1 MAVYDL
7 EEQEQ
12 IDALKAWWNQY
23 GRLVIAAV
31 VAFVLGVA
39 GVQGWLYYKGQ
50 AAQRA
55 SGVFADLEE
64 AARMGDAKRTA
75 DLTKT
80 LTDGYA
86 RTAYAARAALLAAK
100 VSADAGD
107 AKAAEAQLRWASDN
121 ARDEETRALA
131 NLRLSVVLLDGKRY
145 DEALKVLGAAHPEPF
160 AALFAD
166 ARGDVYVA
174 QDKKA
179 EARLAYQAA
188 LDKLPKSS
196 PYRNVVEL
204 KRDAL
209 GSAR

>member
-12 IDALKAWWNQY
+12 IDALKAWWRQY

-39 GVQGWLYYKGQ
+39 GVQGWLYYKAQ
-50 AAQRA
+50 SAQRA
-55 SGVFADLEE
+55 SGVFAELEE
-64 AARMGDAKRTA
+64 AARMADVKRTTE
-75 DLTKT
+75 LTRT

-107 AKAAEAQLRWASDN
+107 AKTAEAQLRWASDN

-131 NLRLSVVLLDGKRY
+131 NLRLAVVLMDAKRY
-145 DEALKVLGAAHPEPF
+145 DEALKALGVAHPEPF

-166 ARGDVYVA
+166 ARGDVHVA
-174 QDKKA
+174 QGKVP

-188 LDKLPKSS
+188 LDKLPKSN

>member
-23 GRLVIAAV
+23 GRLVIAAAI
-31 VAFVLGVA
+31 AFVLGVA
-39 GVQGWLYYKGQ
+39 GVQGWLYYKTQ
-50 AAQRA
+50 SAQKA
-55 SGVFADLEE
+55 SDVFADLEE

-75 DLTKT
+75 DLTRK
-80 LTDGYA
+80 LTDDYA
-86 RTAYAARAALLAAK
+86 RTAYGARAALLAAK

-107 AKAAEAQLRWASDN
+107 AKAAEEQLRWAADH
-121 ARDEETRALA
+121 ARDDQTRALA
-131 NLRLSVVLLDGKRY
+131 NLRLAAVLLDGKKY
-145 DEALKVLGAAHPEPF
+145 DDALKALTVAHPEPF

-174 QDKKA
+174 QGKA
-179 EARLAYQAA
+179 ADAKLAYQTA

-196 PYRNVVEL
+196 AYRNVVEL

-209 GSAR
+209 GSAK

>member
-12 IDALKAWWNQY
+12 IDALKAWWSQY
-23 GRLVIAAV
+23 GRLVIAAA

-39 GVQGWLYYKGQ
+39 GVQGWLYYKSQ
-50 AAQRA
+50 SAQRA
-55 SGVFADLEE
+55 SDVFADLEE
-64 AARMGDAKRTA
+64 AARIGDPKRATE
-75 DLTKT
+75 LTKK
-80 LTDGYA
+80 LMDEYA

-107 AKAAEAQLRWASDN
+107 AKGAGEQLRWAADN
-121 ARDEETRALA
+121 ARDEQTRALA
-131 NLRLSVVLLDGKRY
+131 NLRLAAVLLDAKQY
-145 DEALKVLGAAHPEPF
+145 DEAMKALGAAHPEPF

-174 QDKKA
+174 QGKPAD
-179 EARLAYQAA
+179 ARLAYQAA

-196 PYRNVVEL
+196 TYRNVVEL

-209 GSAR
+209 GAAK